1 MKASEPRSQTLDET
15 GPATVLVVDDSELS
29 RAVIVRQLERH
40 GLRVLQAGDGAEG
53 AVVALRELPDVVVTD
68 LEMPV
73 MDGYQL
79 ARLLKNDPSTCHIA
93 LVILTSHS
101 EAASRFWGL
110 ETGADAFLRL
120 PVAVR
125 VLVAHVI
132 SVLRRQ
138 ARATTAAADH
148 LPGFLADHGW
158 QFDATRRRLVGP
170 NEQAIALT
178 ATEVRILDTLAAYPD
193 RALDRTSLSA
203 RALGRELTG
212 RSRTMDMLV
221 SRLRKKLRG
230 TGTSARAL
238 QVTAAYGKGYRL
250 SWATPADC

>member
-1 MKASEPRSQTLDET
+1 MSDGPTIVGRRILMVET
-15 GPATVLVVDDSELS
+15 DPLVGGPIIDGLS
-29 RAVIVRQLERH
+29 RAGASVGALDSDQALLASARADPPDLALID
-40 GLRVLQAGDGAEG
+40 LRLPGRSGFDTL
-53 AVVALRELPDVVVTD
+53 VALRQIGDIPAIL
-68 LEMPV
+68 
-73 MDGYQL
+73 L
-79 ARLLKNDPSTCHIA
+79 AGGGDEFDEVR
-93 LVILTSHS
+93 
-101 EAASRFWGL
+101 GL
-110 ETGADAFLRL
+110 ETGADAFLRV

-203 RALGRELTG
+203 RALGRELTD

-230 TGTSARAL
+230 TATSARTL

-250 SWATPADC
+250 SWAVPADC